1 MNPREEKKL
10 TPKGKR
16 GGKSCKL
23 KAGESIVDLRGE
35 GCSNRQSE
43 PKKGKKPRKQLSVK
57 EQLVKKALLEGKS
70 KKHALLSAG
79 YAESTAETKQT
90 EIVERVVGKSGF
102 VQTLERAGMTD
113 EKLAEKAVAG
123 LDAQKVISAMVVY
136 GKPDGSPGEKMTDAG
151 GMTKDFIEV
160 DDWDAQHKFLTTGL
174 KLKGHLK
181 EKVEAAVTFE
191 TYEERRRRLGL
202 DKG

>member
-1 MNPREEKKL
+1 LGYEKKGEFTVL
-10 TPKGKR
+10 NKGKA
-16 GGKSCKL
+16 S
-23 KAGESIVDLRGE
+23 
-35 GCSNRQSE
+35 SNRLSK
-43 PKKGKKPRKQLSVK
+43 PTKRGKNRKKLSVK

-70 KKHALLSAG
+70 KKAALLSAG

-90 EIVERVVGKSGF
+90 EIVERLVGKSGF
-102 VQTLERAGMTD
+102 IETLEKAGLTD
-113 EKLAEKAVAG
+113 DRLAEKAVAG
-123 LDAQKVISAMVVY
+123 LDAKKVISAMVVAPS
-136 GKPDGSPGEKMTDAG
+136 GDGMKDAG

-181 EKVEAAVTFE
+181 DPGTKDNPLVIE